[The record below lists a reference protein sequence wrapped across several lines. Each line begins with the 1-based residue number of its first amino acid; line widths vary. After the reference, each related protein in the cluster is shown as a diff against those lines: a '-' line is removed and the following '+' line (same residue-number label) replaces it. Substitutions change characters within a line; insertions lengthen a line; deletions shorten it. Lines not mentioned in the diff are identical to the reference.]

1 MFLRNPVSSEVF
13 HPVPIAL
20 GEICKL
26 CEINGSAGIRDRELV
41 GQTCRVPASAFGP
54 ANAYPLSAGRGS
66 ARRSARSTHKS
77 AAALFVKRLRRP
89 DFELLRPAVVIRR
102 RPQRP

>member
-1 MFLRNPVSSEVF
+1 MFLRNSSARQVF

-26 CEINGSAGIRDRELV
+26 CEIDGSAGIGHPEPI
-41 GQTCRVPASAFGP
+41 GQSCRIPSLQGTP
-54 ANAYPLSAGRGS
+54 PNA
-66 ARRSARSTHKS
+66 
-77 AAALFVKRLRRP
+77 KRLTADSTTSPPEVGKMAKSIAVLLVSGLNRP

-102 RPQRP
+102 RPYRV